1 MSRSIKSKALRL
13 CASTIALAT
22 VSTAASAHM
31 VQFGWQET
39 AAGTV
44 LWAEHWH
51 YDLTSAYSD
60 NGGLH
65 ITDTATLASITVQW
79 AGVLNNATTASLGL
93 TGSQCDPVNA
103 GCDFYNDWMFTS
115 AIPLGNGIY
124 SFFTGTN
131 CCVDT
136 MGSPVI
142 VTITGITTQPPGIG
156 TGVPEPA
163 TWAMMLM
170 GFGAVGYAMRR
181 RKRYVQNK
189 AIPQLA

>member
-1 MSRSIKSKALRL
+1 MSLGKKARMLAIS
-13 CASTIALAT
+13 ASAIALAA
-22 VSTAASAHM
+22 VGTAASAHM

-51 YDLTSAYSD
+51 GALPAPYSD

-65 ITDTATLASITVQW
+65 ITDTSTMASITAQW
-79 AGVLNNATTASLGL
+79 AGVLNGTPVGSLGL
-93 TGSQCDPVNA
+93 TGSQCDPVNS
-103 GCDFYNDWMFTS
+103 GCNAHDNWLFTT
-115 AIPLGNGIY
+115 AIPLGNGVY

-136 MGSPVI
+136 MGAPVI

-156 TGVPEPA
+156 NGIPEPS

-170 GFGAVGYAMRR
+170 GFGAAGFALRR
-181 RKRYVQNK
+181 RKSKV
-189 AIPQLA
+189 ASPQFA